1 MNVCPLCGAKV
12 SEDDIFCESCGHN
25 LLQEREEKAKGEV
38 EAAAPAEPVA
48 PAGVEQAAPTVP
60 EEMPAPVAPPTTAR
74 LEEVPAPEEAAP
86 AVTAAEGGFAVPT
99 LPPAE
104 GDGAP
109 ARDNTWT
116 WIIVIAIVLL
126 VLLCCCCTATFLFF
140 YLLPAS

>member
-12 SEDDIFCESCGHN
+12 AEDDVFCESCGHN
-25 LLQEREEKAKGEV
+25 LLQEREQEGKSAA
-38 EAAAPAEPVA
+38 EAAAVEPVV
-48 PAGVEQAAPTVP
+48 PEGIEQAVPVTP
-60 EEMPAPVAPPTTAR
+60 EETPTPAAPPTEA
-74 LEEVPAPEEAAP
+74 PAPEEAP
-86 AVTAAEGGFAVPT
+86 AAAAEEGRFPV
-99 LPPAE
+99 PPAE
-104 GDGAP
+104 GVGAP